1 MQEQESSRKHL
12 NFLSNFPTAI
22 TIEEMFLFFQQNGT
36 VFNGTSSKA
45 PPKNSDKKSGKEGND
60 NNKKVS
66 SMLGVF
72 LEGLT
77 NGKDSSQTG
86 KNKKQ
91 KNENKKQQQEAAA
104 GKAALTAAS

>member
-1 MQEQESSRKHL
+1 MC
-12 NFLSNFPTAI
+12 
-22 TIEEMFLFFQQNGT
+22 LFFQQNNT

-45 PPKNSDKKSGKEGND
+45 LPKNSDKKSGKEGND
-60 NNKKVS
+60 TNKKVS

-104 GKAALTAAS
+104 AGKATLAAAS